1 VKPDSAVTDLAAHC
15 SPRLLGIFVVFVVIL
30 AAMILTA
37 ESYTEKDERASVIV
51 QHPTPPNGRPAMSA
65 GSSHQP
71 LADRLGPEREGA
83 HGAGRLGHLLERLRR
98 YPSHRP

>member
-1 VKPDSAVTDLAAHC
+1 VKPDSAVTDLAVHC

-37 ESYTEKDERASVIV
+37 ESYTEKDERASAIV
-51 QHPTPPNGRPAMSA
+51 QLPTPPNGRRAMSA
-65 GSSHQP
+65 GSSHP

-83 HGAGRLGHLLERLRR
+83 HGAGRLGHLLQRLRR
-98 YPSHRP
+98 SPSHRP